1 MCIEWRNGDLFL
13 EVRVQPRA
21 SQDQIIGIVD
31 ARFKIKITAPPV
43 DRAANRYLQQFLAG
57 EFGVAKS
64 HVEVVRGHHS
74 RYKRVLV
81 KKPKLNPQWFT
92 QHEPLPELQSTT
104 PSEPSRQ

>member
-21 SQDQIIGIVD
+21 SQDQIVGIVD

-57 EFGVAKS
+57 QFGVAKS
-64 HVEVVRGHHS
+64 HVEVIRGHHS

-81 KKPKLNPQWFT
+81 KKPKLRPEWFT
-92 QHEPLPELQSTT
+92 QHDPLPEPESATAK
-104 PSEPSRQ
+104 